1 MLFLLLIIQLN
12 HEYDH
17 KTRLNI
23 LDFPLALNCVVSGII
38 PILDLNWIITYDI
51 FEEE

>member
-17 KTRLNI
+17 KTGLNI
-23 LDFPLALNCVVSGII
+23 LEFSRIKFRSIRYNSYLGLR
-38 PILDLNWIITYDI
+38 LDHHI
-51 FEEE
+51 

>member
-17 KTRLNI
+17 KTGLKI
-23 LDFPLALNCVVSGII
+23 LDFPLVLNRVVSGII
-38 PILDLNWIITYDI
+38 HILD
-51 FEEE
+51 

>member
-17 KTRLNI
+17 KTGLNI
-23 LDFPLALNCVVSGII
+23 LEFPLAYNFVVSGII
-38 PILDLNWIITYDI
+38 PILN
-51 FEEE
+51 